1 MAYPDFVEERIADG
15 LIVKNSTGGPVYN
28 TQVQRAFNGSEERN
42 VNWDSALWKGELGEC
57 SFLQKQMD
65 VLNAFFRARKGK
77 AIGFRHKDWA
87 DYQVAATQG
96 TLALLPAP
104 AAAYTYQLFKNYS
117 TAAGAT
123 DLRKIVKP
131 VPGTVKVFQSGAQ
144 IACTV
149 NYTTG
154 VVSLPGNPGTA
165 PLSWSGEFDV
175 PVRFDTDELKS
186 RFIAIDRQSGERMH
200 QVFSLPITELKL

>member
-28 TQVQRAFNGSEERN
+28 TQVQRSFNGSEERN

-87 DYQVAATQG
+87 DYQVAPTQG
-96 TLALLPAP
+96 VLTLLPVP
-104 AAAYTYQLFKNYS
+104 AAPYTYQLFKNYS
-117 TAAGAT
+117 TAGGAT

-131 VPGTVKVFQSGAQ
+131 VLGTVKVFQSGVQ
-144 IACTV
+144 VPCTV
-149 NYTTG
+149 DYSTG
-154 VVSLPGNPGTA
+154 TVAFAAAPGAA
-165 PLSWSGEFDV
+165 PLSWTGEFDV

-186 RFIAIDRQSGERMH
+186 RFMAIDRQSGERMH